1 MNFGKKLLI
10 GIGTLAVISL
20 IIGFAVSNASAKA
33 RVRAREATQ
42 IQQQQVKDTADA
54 ALKVKQAGPCRV
66 VEPSLESLSVDAVL
80 KANQAERDKVIA
92 DAKAKAKLNTVPTT
106 VSLFD
111 LSGTEEARIT
121 NANRNKAVQDAIAN
135 QKKATANNS
144 TLTAPALTTPTLAAP
159 IPVTTGVIES
169 SINGNFDGWAGDT
182 IFKLQNGQIWQ
193 QSSFAY
199 IYHWAFSPKVTI
211 FKSGAT
217 YKMKVDGVDSTISV
231 TRIK

>member
-33 RVRAREATQ
+33 EVKAKEIVQAHLQ
-42 IQQQQVKDTADA
+42 KVKDAEVVQ
-54 ALKVKQAGPCRV
+54 LKVKQAGPCRV

-80 KANQAERDKVIA
+80 KANQAERDKVIT

-111 LSGTEEARIT
+111 LSVVPGTEEARIAKI
-121 NANRNKAVQDAIAN
+121 NGEKRVQDIIAN
-135 QKKATANNS
+135 QKKAVSNNS
-144 TLTAPALTTPTLAAP
+144 TLTAPVLNTP
-159 IPVTTGVIES
+159 IPVTSGVIEN
-169 SINGNFDGWAGDT
+169 SINGNFDGWTGDT

-193 QSSFAY
+193 QSSYDYKYHYAY
-199 IYHWAFSPKVTI
+199 SPNVTMYQ
-211 FKSGAT
+211 SGSG